1 MALLIR
7 PLLAALL
14 ALAATLATAADARFM
29 ALSYHEVLADNEP
42 MTPTAVRASD
52 LARQF
57 AWLQANDYHPVSV
70 DQILAARAG
79 GPPLPPNAILLTFDD
94 GFLDAYTRAFP
105 LLKLFNYPA
114 VIALVGKW
122 MDVPDG
128 QMVDYDGK
136 PVPRGKFLNWAQ
148 VREAARESG
157 ALAGGFVDDV
167 QHAVLV
173 SLRS

>member
-14 ALAATLATAADARFM
+14 ALAAALATAADARFM
-29 ALSYHEVLADNEP
+29 ALSYHEVLADHEA

-94 GFLDAYTRAFP
+94 GF
-105 LLKLFNYPA
+105 
-114 VIALVGKW
+114 
-122 MDVPDG
+122 
-128 QMVDYDGK
+128 
-136 PVPRGKFLNWAQ
+136 
-148 VREAARESG
+148 
-157 ALAGGFVDDV
+157 
-167 QHAVLV
+167 
-173 SLRS
+173 